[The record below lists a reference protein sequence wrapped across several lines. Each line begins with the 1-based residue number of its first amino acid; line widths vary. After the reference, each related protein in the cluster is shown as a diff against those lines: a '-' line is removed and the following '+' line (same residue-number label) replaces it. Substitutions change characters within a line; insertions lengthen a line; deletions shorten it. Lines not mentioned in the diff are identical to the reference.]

1 MSVIALRPGS
11 NTTPNSHHRAPT
23 NDNTHATKESH
34 PPYTDPPTDQP
45 PEPPEDACFPEEAT
59 VPTYE
64 TLPRFTAD
72 LHQLTPD
79 QRRRFRRI
87 VTPGMASTWKP
98 SLAMSG
104 SQAPSSAGRRTC
116 PEHSSTASQA
126 VLVRAVAAHAHPERA
141 RVPSGPD
148 LSGRSRRKTVSQSAS
163 DAW

>member
-1 MSVIALRPGS
+1 M
-11 NTTPNSHHRAPT
+11 
-23 NDNTHATKESH
+23 
-34 PPYTDPPTDQP
+34 
-45 PEPPEDACFPEEAT
+45 
-59 VPTYE
+59 PTYE